1 MEAFVLA
8 GWVVTG
14 QSTSEPTSSVQP
26 GAERHAARTA
36 KLARLLSSL
45 REAQVAH
52 TLRSESDGPPDAAAE
67 QPASTLADR
76 TFEAVLQLRSQE
88 AAGRG
93 RQTLHGDE
101 PTLSELDLEAV
112 DALMLEEFSI
122 KRVPSALRERAMK
135 AHALMALAASEP
147 SSVSTTVN
155 GNSTLSLATAANA
168 KQLVDATMHRVLAVR
183 ASAPIVMPEPA
194 RRGRVP
200 LREIASVAAVL
211 FIGGITL
218 WPMAAAAGSARSR
231 SACES
236 NMASLAGA
244 FGRYGADFRGLLPVA
259 HDARTQ
265 AAGSPS
271 ARSHGL
277 SKDASQATWWNVG
290 DARTSNSANLFTI
303 HVANYAPIE
312 ASCCPGNE
320 TGCKTMTPDRQDW
333 NDLNQVSYSYFV
345 MQGPER
351 PSWDGQ
357 GGSTTVVLADRSP
370 VIRRAVAGQTVS
382 VGENSD
388 NHAGSGQRVLRVD
401 GSSDW
406 LASPYDAGPGRN
418 TGRPPGQRLNDPA
431 RQRLGTA
438 DNIWLPVSLEETLL
452 QIRAQQE
459 QGAAQGVVAIPSPD
473 QATRMRQIRL
483 FGTETPGN
491 ARDAFLGP

>member
-14 QSTSEPTSSVQP
+14 QSTSEPTSSAQP
-26 GAERHAARTA
+26 GAGRQAARTA

-88 AAGRG
+88 DAGRG
-93 RQTLHGDE
+93 RQTLRGDE

-147 SSVSTTVN
+147 NSVSTTLN
-155 GNSTLSLATAANA
+155 RNSTLSLATAANA

-231 SACES
+231 SLCES
-236 NMASLAGA
+236 NMASLASA
-244 FGRYGADFRGLLPVA
+244 FTRYGADFRGLLPLA
-259 HDARTQ
+259 NDAR
-265 AAGSPS
+265 S
-271 ARSHGL
+271 R
-277 SKDASQATWWNVG
+277 ATADRGPLNEDIWWNVG
-290 DARTSNSANLFTI
+290 DPRTSNSANLFTI
-303 HVANYAPIE
+303 HTANYAPIQ
-312 ASCCPGNE
+312 ATCCPGNE
-320 TGCKTMTPDRQDW
+320 AGCKTMVPNRQDW

-345 MQGPER
+345 MRGSDKPT
-351 PSWDGQ
+351 WDGR
-357 GGSTTVVLADRSP
+357 GSSTTVILADRSP
-370 VIRRAVAGQTVS
+370 VIRRAFAGQTVS

-388 NHAGSGQRVLRVD
+388 NHAGNGQRVLRVD

-418 TGRPPGQRLNDPA
+418 TDQSSGQRIN
-431 RQRLGTA
+431 QRLGTA

-452 QIRAQQE
+452 QIRTQQE
-459 QGAAQGVVAIPSPD
+459 QGASQGMVVVPSAD
-473 QATRMRQIRL
+473 QAAKMRQIRL

-491 ARDAFLGP
+491 ATDAFLGP